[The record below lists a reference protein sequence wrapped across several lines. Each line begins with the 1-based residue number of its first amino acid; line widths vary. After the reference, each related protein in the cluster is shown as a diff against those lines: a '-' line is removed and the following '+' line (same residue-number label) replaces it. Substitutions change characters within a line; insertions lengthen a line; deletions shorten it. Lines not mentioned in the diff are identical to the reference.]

1 MWKRGVKPWQTVDP
15 CEGLLPPGWPPL
27 KVLTIQ
33 EITEVVSAVINE
45 MGKTSRK
52 REQWKLCG
60 ELLKRFY
67 LERNRVIFLQW

>member
-1 MWKRGVKPWQTVDP
+1 LAAIKSINN
-15 CEGLLPPGWPPL
+15 PGMA
-27 KVLTIQ
+27 
-33 EITEVVSAVINE
+33 EVVSAVINE

-67 LERNRVIFLQW
+67 LERNWVIFLQW